1 MESGFE
7 RKMGR
12 KTNPPYVLSIDQ
24 GTTGSTV
31 LLVDSHGEI
40 VARSYQELRQHYPR
54 PGWIEQNPVE
64 IWEKTFY
71 AIHEVVD
78 NCEISANAIAAIGI
92 TNQRETTIL
101 WERDTG
107 KPIYPAIVWQCRR
120 TMDECNELKDLGLE
134 DGIRTKTG
142 LVLDPYFSATKI
154 AWILNRV
161 DGAYEQAESGNIAF
175 GTVDTWLL
183 WNLTGGVVHAT
194 DYTNASRTLL
204 YNIERLAWDDEL
216 LDIFR
221 IPKEILPEVGRS
233 TRVFGAVND
242 VHPAL
247 NGIPIAAIA
256 GDQQAALFGQLCT
269 EPGMAKNTYGTGCF
283 LMLNT
288 GEERVHSDAGL
299 LTTLACSFD
308 DQPVYAL
315 EGSVFVAGAAVQW
328 LRDGIEI
335 VGSAAETEAI
345 ATSVED
351 TAGVVVVPA
360 FTGLGAPYWNANAKG
375 AITGLTRGTT
385 RSHIV
390 RATLESIAFQ
400 TADLVDAMTREFG
413 AADSRLRVDG
423 GAAENN
429 FLMQFQA
436 DILGMDVERPQQIES
451 TGLGAAFLAGLT
463 CGVWGR
469 VEELQSSRKV
479 DRVFSSNMSDAERR
493 EKLAVWKDAIRRVMI

>member
-1 MESGFE
+1 
-7 RKMGR
+7 MGR
-12 KTNPPYVLSIDQ
+12 QTNPPYVLSIDQ

-40 VARSYQELRQHYPR
+40 VARSYRELRQHYPR
-54 PGWIEQNPVE
+54 PGWIEQNPDE
-64 IWEKTFY
+64 IFEQTLA
-71 AIHEVVD
+71 AILEVVD
-78 NCEISANAIAAIGI
+78 NYKTAATSIAAIGI

-107 KPIYPAIVWQCRR
+107 KPIFPAIVWQCRR
-120 TMDECNELKDLGLE
+120 TVDECNELKDRGLE
-134 DGIRTKTG
+134 DDIRAKTG

-154 AWILNRV
+154 AWILDRV
-161 DGAYEQAESGNIAF
+161 DGAREQGESGNLAF

-183 WNLTGGVVHAT
+183 WNLTGGAVHAT

-216 LDIFR
+216 LDMFC
-221 IPKEILPEVGRS
+221 IPKKILPEVCRS
-233 TRVFGAVND
+233 TRVFGTVKD
-242 VHPAL
+242 IHPSL
-247 NGIPIAAIA
+247 NGLPIAAIA

-269 EPGMAKNTYGTGCF
+269 NPGMAKNTYGTGCF
-283 LMLNT
+283 LMLHT
-288 GEERVHSDAGL
+288 GEKRIHSDAGL
-299 LTTLACSFD
+299 LTTLACSLD
-308 DQPVYAL
+308 DPPVYAL

-345 ATSVED
+345 ASSVTD
-351 TAGVVVVPA
+351 TAGVAVVPA
-360 FTGLGAPYWNANAKG
+360 FTGLGAPYWNANARG

-400 TADLVDAMTREFG
+400 TADLVDAITREFG
-413 AADSRLRVDG
+413 ATHSRLRVDG

-436 DILGMDVERPQQIES
+436 DILGMDVERPRQIES

-463 CGVWGR
+463 CGVWER
-469 VEELQSSRKV
+469 IEELESSRKV
-479 DRVFSSNMSDAERR
+479 DHVFSSNMSDAERR
-493 EKLAVWKDAIRRVMI
+493 EKLTVWKDAVRRVMI

>member
-1 MESGFE
+1 ME
-7 RKMGR
+7 RK
-12 KTNPPYVLSIDQ
+12 TCPPYVLSIDQ

-31 LLVDSHGEI
+31 LLVDAHGEI
-40 VARSYQELRQHYPR
+40 VGRSYRELRQHYPR
-54 PGWIEQNPVE
+54 PGWIEQNPEE
-64 IWEKTFY
+64 IWEQTLA
-71 AIHEVVD
+71 AIHEVID
-78 NCEISANAIAAIGI
+78 SSKIATHGIAAIGI
-92 TNQRETTIL
+92 TNQRETTVL

-107 KPIYPAIVWQCRR
+107 KPIYPGIVWQCRR
-120 TMDECNELKDLGLE
+120 TVDECNELKNRGLE
-134 DGIRTKTG
+134 EDIRARTG

-154 AWILNRV
+154 AWILNGV
-161 DGAYEQAESGNIAF
+161 DGAREQAESGNLAF

-183 WNLTGGVVHAT
+183 WNLTGGGVHAT

-216 LDIFR
+216 LEIFR
-221 IPKEILPEVGRS
+221 IPWQILPEVSRS
-233 TRVFGAVND
+233 TRVFGAVID

-247 NGIPIAAIA
+247 NGIAIAAIA

-269 EPGMAKNTYGTGCF
+269 DPGMAKNTYGTGCF

-288 GEERVHSDAGL
+288 GEKRVDSEAGL
-299 LTTLACSFD
+299 LTTLACSLD

-335 VGSAAETEAI
+335 VGSAAETEEI
-345 ATSVED
+345 ATSVSD
-351 TAGVVVVPA
+351 SGGVVVVPA
-360 FTGLGAPYWNANAKG
+360 FTGLGAPYWDPKARG

-400 TADLVDAMTREFG
+400 TAELVEAMTREFG
-413 AADSRLRVDG
+413 MTHSRLRVDG
-423 GAAENN
+423 GATEND

-436 DILGMDVERPQQIES
+436 DILDMDVERPQQIES

-463 CGVWGR
+463 CGVWGE
-469 VEELQSSRKV
+469 VEELESSRKV
-479 DRVFSSNMSDAERR
+479 DRVFSSNMSDPERR
-493 EKLAVWKDAIRRVMI
+493 RALAVWKEAVRRVMN

>member
-1 MESGFE
+1 
-7 RKMGR
+7 MGP
-12 KTNPPYVLSIDQ
+12 KTTTPCVLSIDQ

-31 LLVDSHGEI
+31 LLVDAHGEI
-40 VARSYQELRQHYPR
+40 IARSYRELRQYYPR
-54 PGWIEQNPVE
+54 PGWVEQNPVE
-64 IWEKTFY
+64 IWEETLY

-78 NCEISANAIAAIGI
+78 NSEIATNNIAAIGI

-120 TMDECNELKDLGLE
+120 TVDECNELRKQGLE
-134 DGIRTKTG
+134 DVIRAKTG

-154 AWILNRV
+154 AWILKHV
-161 DGAYEQAESGNIAF
+161 DGARERANSGNLAF
-175 GTVDTWLL
+175 GTVDAWLL

-204 YNIERLAWDDEL
+204 YDIERLAWDDEL
-216 LDIFR
+216 LHNFR
-221 IPKEILPEVGRS
+221 IPRQILPEVGWS
-233 TRVFGAVND
+233 ARVFGAVKD
-242 VHPAL
+242 LHPAL
-247 NGIPIAAIA
+247 NGLPIAAIA

-269 EPGMAKNTYGTGCF
+269 KPGMAKNTYGTGCF

-288 GEERVHSDAGL
+288 GEKRVHSDAGL
-299 LTTLACSFD
+299 LTTLACSLD
-308 DQPVYAL
+308 DQPVYAI

-335 VGSAAETEAI
+335 VDSAAETEAI

-360 FTGLGAPYWNANAKG
+360 FTGLGAPYWNPNAKG
-375 AITGLTRGTT
+375 AIVGLTRGTT
-385 RSHIV
+385 RPHIV

-400 TADLVDAMTREFG
+400 SADLVDAMTSEIEIMHN
-413 AADSRLRVDG
+413 RLRVDG
-423 GAAENN
+423 GAAAND

-436 DILGMDVERPQQIES
+436 DILDMDVERPQQIES
-451 TGLGAAFLAGLT
+451 TGLGAAFLAGIT
-463 CGVWGR
+463 SGVWGCID
-469 VEELQSSRKV
+469 ELESSRKV
-479 DRVFSSNMSDAERR
+479 DCVFSSSMNDRERR
-493 EKLAVWKDAIRRVMI
+493 EKLTVWKDAIRRVMI

>member
-1 MESGFE
+1 MKSGFE

-40 VARSYQELRQHYPR
+40 VARSYQELTQHYPR

-64 IWEKTFY
+64 IWEKTLY
-71 AIHEVVD
+71 AIHEVVG
-78 NCEISANAIAAIGI
+78 NCEISANVIAAIGI

-107 KPIYPAIVWQCRR
+107 KPIFPAIVWQCRR
-120 TMDECNELKDLGLE
+120 TVDECNELKNLGLE

-142 LVLDPYFSATKI
+142 LLLDPYFSATKI

-161 DGAYEQAESGNIAF
+161 EGAREQAESGNIAF

-308 DQPVYAL
+308 DEPVYAL

-413 AADSRLRVDG
+413 TAHSRLRVDG

-493 EKLAVWKDAIRRVMI
+493 EKLAVWKDAVRRVMI